1 MERERKSKV
10 SMVVIVSNRLP
21 VVISYKRDKLEIKPS
36 PGGLVTGLNSVK
48 KSRGTLWIGW
58 PGLLGLKGDVKSSVY
73 EILRIKDMV
82 PVFLSREEYNRYYE
96 GFSNKTI
103 WPLFH
108 YFTEYA
114 EYEREY
120 WDAYKRVNSKFAE
133 IIIQNSD
140 ADSVIWVHDYHLMLL
155 PGLLREAN
163 PDSRIGFFLHIPF
176 PSFEIFRLLPWRD
189 EILKGI
195 LGADL
200 IGFHTYD
207 YLRHFLSSVKHILG
221 VEHVFNELIID
232 DRIVKVDTFPLGID
246 VDRFVHAESDI
257 FVRKNI
263 EKLEKKYSGR
273 KVIIS
278 VDRLDYTKGIIQKLS
293 SFDRFLEE
301 YPEYRGKVVLVL
313 IVVPSRWKVGYYREL
328 KEDIDRYVGKIN
340 GKYSSVDWSPIQY
353 FYRMFRQDELI
364 SFYKISDM
372 AIVTPFRDGMNLV
385 AKEFIASTWPR
396 GGVLILSEMAGA
408 AIELSEAIIVN
419 PNNVGEIVA
428 AIKSA
433 LEMSPVEAKEK
444 AKVMLGKLKRYDVY
458 RWVGDFLDSLDRV
471 KELQKKSVSDLIS
484 GADIE
489 VMLSKYREARKS
501 IFFLDYDGTLVPFF
515 RHIKQAKPDDEA
527 IDIILRLGEIAEVV
541 VISGRDKN
549 TMDEWFGELPVNLTA
564 EHGAWFKRKGK
575 EWESVGEV
583 HSDWKDEIRPL
594 IEYYVDKTPGST
606 LEEKEFSIAWHYRNV
621 NSDLGYMRERDL
633 VENLSYMISGS
644 NLQILEGNKVVEIKN
659 AEVSKGR
666 AVRKWLEMLGG
677 DFIMAVGDDW
687 TDEDMFKSLPDE
699 AFTIKV
705 GFGTTYARYR
715 VKDFRGVRKLLLS
728 FINK

>member
-385 AKEFIASTWPR
+385 AKEFIASTWPK

>member
-36 PGGLVTGLNSVK
+36 PGGLVTGLNSVR

-293 SFDRFLEE
+293 SFDKFLEE

-385 AKEFIASTWPR
+385 AKEFIASTWPK

>member
-10 SMVVIVSNRLP
+10 SMVVVVSNRLP

-36 PGGLVTGLNSVK
+36 PGGLVTGLNSVRK
-48 KSRGTLWIGW
+48 GRGTLWIGW

-364 SFYKISDM
+364 SFYKISDI

-385 AKEFIASTWPR
+385 AKEFIASTWPK

-489 VMLSKYREARKS
+489 VMLSKYRGARKS

>member
-10 SMVVIVSNRLP
+10 SMVVVVSNRLP

-36 PGGLVTGLNSVK
+36 PGGLVTGLNSVR

-293 SFDRFLEE
+293 SFDKFLEE

-313 IVVPSRWKVGYYREL
+313 IVVPSRWKVEYYREL

-364 SFYKISDM
+364 SFYKISDI

-385 AKEFIASTWPR
+385 AKEFIASTWPK

>member
-10 SMVVIVSNRLP
+10 PMVVVVSNRLP

-36 PGGLVTGLNSVK
+36 PGGLVTGLNSVR

-364 SFYKISDM
+364 SFYKISDI

-385 AKEFIASTWPR
+385 AKEFIASTWPK

-433 LEMSPVEAKEK
+433 LEVSPVEAKEK

-728 FINK
+728 FIK

>member
-10 SMVVIVSNRLP
+10 SMVVVVSNRLP

-36 PGGLVTGLNSVK
+36 PGGLVTGLNSVR

-293 SFDRFLEE
+293 SFDKFLEE

-313 IVVPSRWKVGYYREL
+313 IVVPSRWKVEYYREL

-396 GGVLILSEMAGA
+396 GGILILSEMAGA

>member
-10 SMVVIVSNRLP
+10 SMVVVVSNRLP

-36 PGGLVTGLNSVK
+36 PGGLVTGLNSVR

-364 SFYKISDM
+364 SFYKISDI

-385 AKEFIASTWPR
+385 AKEFIASTWPK

>member
-10 SMVVIVSNRLP
+10 SMVVVVSNRLP

-36 PGGLVTGLNSVK
+36 PGGLVTGLNSVR

-273 KVIIS
+273 KVIVS

-293 SFDRFLEE
+293 SFDKFLEE

-313 IVVPSRWKVGYYREL
+313 IVVPSRWKVEYYREL

-364 SFYKISDM
+364 SFYKISDI

>member
-10 SMVVIVSNRLP
+10 SMVVVVSNRLP

-36 PGGLVTGLNSVK
+36 PGGLVTGLNSVR

-263 EKLEKKYSGR
+263 EKLEKKYFGR

-313 IVVPSRWKVGYYREL
+313 IVVPSRWKVEYYREL

-353 FYRMFRQDELI
+353 FYRMFRQDELM
-364 SFYKISDM
+364 SFYKISDI

-385 AKEFIASTWPR
+385 AKEFIASTWPK

-408 AIELSEAIIVN
+408 AIELSEAMIVN

>member
-36 PGGLVTGLNSVK
+36 PGGLVTGLNSVR

-263 EKLEKKYSGR
+263 EKLEKKYFGR

-293 SFDRFLEE
+293 SFDKFLEE

-396 GGVLILSEMAGA
+396 GGILILSEMAGA

>member
-263 EKLEKKYSGR
+263 EKLEKKYFGR

-313 IVVPSRWKVGYYREL
+313 IVVPSRWKVEYYREL

-385 AKEFIASTWPR
+385 AKEFIASTWPK

>member
-10 SMVVIVSNRLP
+10 SMVVVVSNRLP

-36 PGGLVTGLNSVK
+36 PGGLVTGLNSVR

-364 SFYKISDM
+364 SFYKISDI

-385 AKEFIASTWPR
+385 AKEFIASTWPK

-433 LEMSPVEAKEK
+433 LEMSPAEAKEK

>member
-1 MERERKSKV
+1 
-10 SMVVIVSNRLP
+10 
-21 VVISYKRDKLEIKPS
+21 
-36 PGGLVTGLNSVK
+36 
-48 KSRGTLWIGW
+48 
-58 PGLLGLKGDVKSSVY
+58 
-73 EILRIKDMV
+73 
-82 PVFLSREEYNRYYE
+82 
-96 GFSNKTI
+96 
-103 WPLFH
+103 
-108 YFTEYA
+108 
-114 EYEREY
+114 
-120 WDAYKRVNSKFAE
+120 
-133 IIIQNSD
+133 
-140 ADSVIWVHDYHLMLL
+140 
-155 PGLLREAN
+155 
-163 PDSRIGFFLHIPF
+163 
-176 PSFEIFRLLPWRD
+176 
-189 EILKGI
+189 
-195 LGADL
+195 
-200 IGFHTYD
+200 
-207 YLRHFLSSVKHILG
+207 
-221 VEHVFNELIID
+221 
-232 DRIVKVDTFPLGID
+232 
-246 VDRFVHAESDI
+246 
-257 FVRKNI
+257 
-263 EKLEKKYSGR
+263 
-273 KVIIS
+273 
-278 VDRLDYTKGIIQKLS
+278 
-293 SFDRFLEE
+293 
-301 YPEYRGKVVLVL
+301 
-313 IVVPSRWKVGYYREL
+313 
-328 KEDIDRYVGKIN
+328 
-340 GKYSSVDWSPIQY
+340 
-353 FYRMFRQDELI
+353 
-364 SFYKISDM
+364 
-372 AIVTPFRDGMNLV
+372 
-385 AKEFIASTWPR
+385 
-396 GGVLILSEMAGA
+396 
-408 AIELSEAIIVN
+408 
-419 PNNVGEIVA
+419 
-428 AIKSA
+428 
-433 LEMSPVEAKEK
+433 MSPVEAKEK

>member
-10 SMVVIVSNRLP
+10 SMVVVVSNRLP

-36 PGGLVTGLNSVK
+36 PGGLVTGLNSVR

-293 SFDRFLEE
+293 SFDKFLEE

-364 SFYKISDM
+364 SFYKISDI

-385 AKEFIASTWPR
+385 AKEFIASTWPK
-396 GGVLILSEMAGA
+396 GGVLVLSEMAGA

>member
-10 SMVVIVSNRLP
+10 SMVVVVSNRLP

-36 PGGLVTGLNSVK
+36 PGGLVTGLNSVR

-301 YPEYRGKVVLVL
+301 YPEYKGKVVLVL

-364 SFYKISDM
+364 SFYKISDI

-385 AKEFIASTWPR
+385 AKEFIASTWPK

>member
-10 SMVVIVSNRLP
+10 SMVVVVSNRLP

-36 PGGLVTGLNSVK
+36 PGGLVTGLNSVR

-364 SFYKISDM
+364 SFYKISDI

-385 AKEFIASTWPR
+385 AKEFIASTWPK

-728 FINK
+728 FIK

>member
-10 SMVVIVSNRLP
+10 SMVVVVSNRLP

-36 PGGLVTGLNSVK
+36 PGGLVTGLNSVR

-364 SFYKISDM
+364 SFYKISDI

-385 AKEFIASTWPR
+385 AKEFIASTWPK

-515 RHIKQAKPDDEA
+515 RHIKQAKPDGEA

>member
-10 SMVVIVSNRLP
+10 SMVVVVSNRLP

-36 PGGLVTGLNSVK
+36 PGGLVTGLNSVR

-293 SFDRFLEE
+293 SFDKFLEE

-313 IVVPSRWKVGYYREL
+313 IVVPSRWKVEYYREL

-353 FYRMFRQDELI
+353 FYRMFRQDELM
-364 SFYKISDM
+364 SFYKISDI

-385 AKEFIASTWPR
+385 AKEFIASTWPK

-471 KELQKKSVSDLIS
+471 KELQKK
-484 GADIE
+484 
-489 VMLSKYREARKS
+489 
-501 IFFLDYDGTLVPFF
+501 
-515 RHIKQAKPDDEA
+515 
-527 IDIILRLGEIAEVV
+527 
-541 VISGRDKN
+541 
-549 TMDEWFGELPVNLTA
+549 
-564 EHGAWFKRKGK
+564 
-575 EWESVGEV
+575 
-583 HSDWKDEIRPL
+583 
-594 IEYYVDKTPGST
+594 
-606 LEEKEFSIAWHYRNV
+606 
-621 NSDLGYMRERDL
+621 
-633 VENLSYMISGS
+633 
-644 NLQILEGNKVVEIKN
+644 
-659 AEVSKGR
+659 
-666 AVRKWLEMLGG
+666 
-677 DFIMAVGDDW
+677 
-687 TDEDMFKSLPDE
+687 
-699 AFTIKV
+699 
-705 GFGTTYARYR
+705 
-715 VKDFRGVRKLLLS
+715 
-728 FINK
+728 

>member
-10 SMVVIVSNRLP
+10 SMVVVVSNRLP

-36 PGGLVTGLNSVK
+36 PGGLVTGLNSVRK
-48 KSRGTLWIGW
+48 GRGTLWIGW

-364 SFYKISDM
+364 SFYKISDI

-385 AKEFIASTWPR
+385 AKEFIASTWPK

>member
-10 SMVVIVSNRLP
+10 SMVVVVSNRLP

-36 PGGLVTGLNSVK
+36 PGGLVTGLNSVR

-293 SFDRFLEE
+293 SFDKFLEE

-364 SFYKISDM
+364 SFYKISDI

-385 AKEFIASTWPR
+385 AKEFIASTWPK